1 MSGIGAGYS
10 RTSHRQQQH
19 AHTSS
24 SSHHRAR
31 SLSLSRTTTQ
41 HHRPRRRAGAGAAAA
56 YGNGNASGGG
66 VAKYYAQHE
75 RLSMSSPRVTL
86 GGAGWPVEMAT
97 PVLCRPGSQSPES
110 RGERIKYLG
119 GSGQGSVYNAFDSG
133 NENGLRMGLQRLHG
147 LDAVS
152 GVGVNKLPNP
162 RVPSARRSGSFETV
176 RGGAATEVGRK
187 TRRSSP
193 GKRAN
198 SKFRPQYKEVR
209 VLIITWSFHDLRA
222 EDYTAPPAADYVSLE
237 DETKRL
243 KETLGSYG
251 YKISEFDIPM
261 DHSVEKTKAKLK
273 EFCRYANEDTLL
285 MVYYHGHGSMD
296 EENELVFSSHDHP
309 DNAEWSQA
317 AAAELYAALFPDEAC
332 PNVNGSHGR
341 KSKIKELKKKYERYR
356 PVSSIRWDTI
366 REPLLSAPCDVL
378 FILDCCAAGGANLRH
393 VDWQPPSGTQF
404 TKHLFAACGFESST
418 SDDMTAAMCEVLDQ
432 WVHEGASTGTTV
444 NGIVGIGGGLSQGPA
459 PGSGVLTTKR
469 LHQLM
474 EDRLQKRVVGS
485 QPIFK
490 QLLPHDPEQY
500 ITLPNLRDREMIR
513 ERRGSRSGTSVRG
526 YVLT

>member
-1 MSGIGAGYS
+1 NRKY
-10 RTSHRQQQH
+10 
-19 AHTSS
+19 
-24 SSHHRAR
+24 
-31 SLSLSRTTTQ
+31 
-41 HHRPRRRAGAGAAAA
+41 RP
-56 YGNGNASGGG
+56 N
-66 VAKYYAQHE
+66 
-75 RLSMSSPRVTL
+75 
-86 GGAGWPVEMAT
+86 
-97 PVLCRPGSQSPES
+97 
-110 RGERIKYLG
+110 
-119 GSGQGSVYNAFDSG
+119 
-133 NENGLRMGLQRLHG
+133 
-147 LDAVS
+147 
-152 GVGVNKLPNP
+152 
-162 RVPSARRSGSFETV
+162 
-176 RGGAATEVGRK
+176 
-187 TRRSSP
+187 
-193 GKRAN
+193 
-198 SKFRPQYKEVR
+198 YKEVR

-243 KETLGSYG
+243 RDTLSSYG

-261 DHSVEKTKAKLK
+261 DRPVERTKAKLD
-273 EFCRYANEDTLL
+273 EFCRYANKDTLL

-317 AAAELYAALFPDEAC
+317 AAAELYAALFFSEEPS
-332 PNVNGSHGR
+332 PNNGW
-341 KSKIKELKKKYERYR
+341 KAKKKELKKKYERYR

-393 VDWQPPSGTQF
+393 VDWQPPSGTEHF

-418 SDDMTAAMCEVLDQ
+418 SDDMTAAMCEVLDE
-432 WVHEGASTGTTV
+432 WVHDYPGMNGNGSAGTAGTVV
-444 NGIVGIGGGLSQGPA
+444 NGGGILVSGGQGGG

-500 ITLPNLRDREMIR
+500 ITLPNLRDREPLR
-513 ERRGSRSGTSVRG
+513 ERRGSRSGTTIGRG
-526 YVLT
+526 YVNI